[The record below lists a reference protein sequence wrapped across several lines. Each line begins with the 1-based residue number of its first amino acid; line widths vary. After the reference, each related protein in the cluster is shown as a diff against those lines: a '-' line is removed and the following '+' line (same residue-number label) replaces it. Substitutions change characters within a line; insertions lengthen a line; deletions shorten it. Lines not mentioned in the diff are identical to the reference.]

1 VILLL
6 YGGNELA
13 IRRRLQELK
22 DQADGGSGMLLT
34 NLNEIDG
41 REAKPQEILGAA
53 MSPPFLAPARL
64 VIVDHLLARAES
76 RGFERGPRSIGGGD
90 QVAAGLEHGVPESTI
105 LVFLGM
111 PFRAGGRGM
120 VVTKGNPLVKQLGK
134 LPGAIDEEHPAIT
147 KPDEIQR
154 YIRDEAA
161 ARGVRFRAGR
171 VAESAYEAH
180 EERPAETDPVALLAN
195 LLQGDTLAIANE
207 LDKLALYSMGA
218 DVTVAEVN
226 RVCAGGRQANRFTF
240 VDAVQDGNLGVALEM
255 LERLRR
261 DGEAD
266 AGLLASLFEGYRRS
280 ATILELIEQG
290 ANDDEIGKSMGR
302 AGSFRNLR
310 DQAKLRARRVG
321 AGRLRAAYEA
331 MVAADR
337 THKMGEVDEDVALE
351 ILLARLAGMATAGA
365 R

>member
-1 VILLL
+1 MILLL

-41 REAKPQEILGAA
+41 RDAKPHEILGAA
-53 MSPPFLAPARL
+53 MSPPFLAPFRL
-64 VIVDHLLARAES
+64 VIVDHLLARSES
-76 RGFERGPRSIGGGD
+76 RGYERTPRKSGDQDPLVTGLERGMPD
-90 QVAAGLEHGVPESTI
+90 STM

-111 PFRAGGRGM
+111 PFRAGARNM
-120 VVTKGNPLVKQLGK
+120 VVTKNNPLVKQLAK
-134 LPGAIDEEHPAIT
+134 LPGAVDEEHAAIT

-161 ARGVRFRAGR
+161 ARGIRFRTGR
-171 VAESAYEAH
+171 AAEGAYEAH
-180 EERPAETDPVALLAN
+180 EERPAETDPVALLGN

-226 RVCAGGRQANRFTF
+226 RVCAGERQANRFTF

-266 AGLLASLFEGYRRS
+266 AGLLASLFDGFRRS
-280 ATILELIEQG
+280 ATILEMIEQG
-290 ANDDEIGKSMGR
+290 ARDDELAKGMGNAGRYPKLFQANKS
-302 AGSFRNLR
+302 
-310 DQAKLRARRVG
+310 RARRLS
-321 AGRLRAAYEA
+321 AGQLKAAYEA

-351 ILLARLAGMATAGA
+351 IVIAGLAAGA